1 MALSLFAAQA
11 LVGSYLNG
19 RQLPDAIL
27 ASILDSV
34 EGRLKSG
41 KIPVL
46 DESLRELIDR
56 EASEAQLPAVAR
68 PTRSH

>member
-19 RQLPDAIL
+19 RRLPDSL
-27 ASILDSV
+27 LLSVVDSV
-34 EGRLKSG
+34 EVRLKSG
-41 KIPVL
+41 RVPVL

-56 EASEAQLPAVAR
+56 EAVEAEPPAVIG
-68 PTRSH
+68 RSREH